1 MRCPISSGNYV
12 SPIEFGTEP
21 TACNG
26 EMTMN
31 IALNTTK
38 NGLLSFL
45 VARINKHSHRFPSAL
60 LALLAATSMG
70 VIHAQ
75 NSIDLRATSRSAAEV
90 PWLPDV
96 IAAAEPYLF
105 DPSFNDGRFVL
116 DHFQGPAAADEVG
129 VFTARMSNGDA
140 VVAGLVPSFGTVNAC
155 NYGQYLCR
163 LGLVRYNAQG
173 VRVPW
178 SNPGIY
184 GFNGDEYVIYP
195 AASVFATYHFI
206 RDLKIASNDRISVM
220 VDTGLGSGGSNDV
233 AILSF
238 NSDGSPIQIKNVFG
252 EGGSADTSDFYGAQI
267 ALISSGYMVVTAT
280 GYDPQGGAYVAANR
294 LLIQADGTLFQ
305 DQSWGSEYAGAVN
318 RLIKYRAPGGYC
330 GQSSCEVT
338 ANYATAPVGMAEGN
352 IYIGGNVHIAG
363 NNWDPIV
370 LKINSTSGV
379 LKAEFNGT
387 GWSRVIFD
395 EPNSSLTDFI
405 AGLYVYQ
412 NDVYLAAQVA
422 RKCFAGGGLAKINGA
437 TGQYVGAFGW
447 GGKIVFG
454 GQGDVLQCVEFGGQT
469 TVPYAISATGGRI
482 GVVGYQGSKSISSNY
497 LVDPML
503 AVVNAV
509 DGSVLS
515 FKSYPVKRADGSR
528 AGDAILAGIYGGPL
542 VASPFT
548 VSGYGRDTNAGNT
561 LSYLSGRFI
570 PLSADRIF
578 ASGFGSGSDQ

>member
-1 MRCPISSGNYV
+1 
-12 SPIEFGTEP
+12 
-21 TACNG
+21 
-26 EMTMN
+26 MN
-31 IALNTTK
+31 SVLDSTKHPLLWSWVVGLN
-38 NGLLSFL
+38 
-45 VARINKHSHRFPSAL
+45 RHSRRWPCAL

-75 NSIDLRATSRSAAEV
+75 SRIEAGVAAGTSADMPS
-90 PWLPDV
+90 LPDE
-96 IAAAEPYLF
+96 IAAADPYLF
-105 DPSFNDGRFVL
+105 DSSFNGGRFVL
-116 DHFQGPAAADEVG
+116 DHFQGPAAADETG
-129 VFTARMSNGDA
+129 VFTARMSNGDI
-140 VVAGLVPSFGTVNAC
+140 VVAGLVPTFGTINAC
-155 NYGQYLCR
+155 NYGQHLCR

-195 AASVFATYHFI
+195 AASVFATYHYI
-206 RDLKIASNDRISVM
+206 RDLKITSNDRIAVM

-238 NSDGSPIQIKNVFG
+238 NSDGSPIEIKKVFG

-267 ALISSGYMVVTAT
+267 ALISSNYMVVTAT
-280 GYDPQGGAYVAANR
+280 GYDSQGGAYVAANR
-294 LLIQADGTLFQ
+294 LLIQAAGTLVQ
-305 DQSWGSEYAGAVN
+305 DQAWGSEYAGAVN

-330 GQSSCEVT
+330 GQTSCEVV

-352 IYIGGNVHIAG
+352 IYIGASVHIAG

-370 LKINSTSGV
+370 VKINSTSGV

-395 EPNSSLTDFI
+395 EPNSSLTDYI

-437 TGQYVGAFGW
+437 TGQDVGTFGA

-454 GQGDVLQCVEFGGQT
+454 GQGNVVQCVDFGGQT
-469 TVPYAISATGGRI
+469 TVPYAISATAGRI
-482 GVVGYQGSKSISSNY
+482 GVVGYQGYKSVNSNY

-503 AVVNAV
+503 AVVNAM
-509 DGSVLS
+509 DGSIYS
-515 FKSYPVKRADGSR
+515 FNSYPVRRADGSR
-528 AGDAILAGIYGGPL
+528 AGDAVLAGIYGGPL
-542 VASPFT
+542 ATSPFT
-548 VSGYGRDTNAGNT
+548 VSGYGRDTNVGNT
-561 LSYLSGRFI
+561 LSYLSGRII
-570 PLSADRIF
+570 PTSADRIF
-578 ASGFGSGSDQ
+578 ASGFGSGSDL

>member
-1 MRCPISSGNYV
+1 
-12 SPIEFGTEP
+12 
-21 TACNG
+21 
-26 EMTMN
+26 MN

-184 GFNGDEYVIYP
+184 GFHGDEYIIYP
-195 AASVFATYHFI
+195 ATNVFATYHFI

-412 NDVYLAAQVA
+412 NDVYLAAQVD
-422 RKCFAGGGLAKINGA
+422 RNCFQGVGMAKINGA
-437 TGQYVGAFGW
+437 TGQYVAAFGS

-454 GQGDVLQCVEFGGQT
+454 GEGNDLFCNTSGDQK

-482 GVVGYQGSKSISSNY
+482 GVVGYQGFKMIFGNSY
-497 LVDPML
+497 EVDPMM

-509 DGSVLS
+509 NGSVLS
-515 FKSYPVKRADGSR
+515 FHRYPVTRTDGSR
-528 AGDAILAGIYGGPL
+528 AGDAVLAGIYGGPL
-542 VASPFT
+542 ATSPFT
-548 VSGYGRDTNAGNT
+548 VSGYGRDTSVGNT
-561 LSYLSGRFI
+561 LSYVSGRFI
-570 PLSADRIF
+570 PVSADRIF
-578 ASGFGSGSDQ
+578 ASGFGSGSDL